1 MSPMSTSSRSSAR
14 VLLGAAIVGVAVVA
28 VVVALAVVAATRPSD
43 AELRR
48 EVAADLGVP
57 EPLLDVPLVDG
68 LVARAGAQAQDS
80 VLEELDASLAMGAVA
95 GIASAVVLAAGVVW
109 LTRPH
114 RS

>member
-1 MSPMSTSSRSSAR
+1 MSSMSTSSGSSR
-14 VLLGAAIVGVAVVA
+14 GVLLGAAIVGVAVVA

-57 EPLLDVPLVDG
+57 ELFLDVPLVDA
-68 LVARAGAQAQDS
+68 LVDRAGAQAKDS
-80 VLEELDASLAMGAVA
+80 VLEELDASLALGAVA
-95 GIASAVVLAAGVVW
+95 GIASAMVLAAGVVW
-109 LTRPH
+109 LARPH